1 VVFARDVFVGE
12 PQKRKG
18 REGTQKK
25 KMDEN
30 ELSNQILGAAI
41 EVHEALGPG
50 LLESVY
56 ESALRAELHARGIES
71 RRQIELPLF
80 YKGQRLDGALRVD
93 LLVSDLVIVEVK
105 SVEQFAEIHRAQLLT
120 YLRLANKRLGLL
132 INFNATTLRNSV
144 RRVVNH
150 L

>member
-1 VVFARDVFVGE
+1 
-12 PQKRKG
+12 
-18 REGTQKK
+18 
-25 KMDEN
+25 MDEN

-41 EVHEALGPG
+41 EVHKALGPG

-56 ESALRAELHARGIES
+56 ESALRVELDVRGIES
-71 RRQIELPLF
+71 RRQIELPLL
-80 YKGQRLDGALRVD
+80 YKGRRLDGALRVD
-93 LLVSDLVIVEVK
+93 LLVADLVIVEVK
-105 SVEQFAEIHRAQLLT
+105 SVDQFAEIHLAQLLT
-120 YLRLANKRLGLL
+120 YLRLADKRLGLL

>member
-1 VVFARDVFVGE
+1 
-12 PQKRKG
+12 
-18 REGTQKK
+18 
-25 KMDEN
+25 MDEN

-41 EVHEALGPG
+41 EVHKALGPG

-56 ESALRAELHARGIES
+56 ESALRIELDARGIES
-71 RRQIELPLF
+71 RRQIELPLL
-80 YKGQRLDGALRVD
+80 YKGRRLDGALRVD
-93 LLVSDLVIVEVK
+93 LLVADLVIVEVK
-105 SVEQFAEIHRAQLLT
+105 SVDQFAEIHLAQLLT
-120 YLRLANKRLGLL
+120 YLRLADKRLGLL

>member
-1 VVFARDVFVGE
+1 
-12 PQKRKG
+12 
-18 REGTQKK
+18 
-25 KMDEN
+25 MDEN

-41 EVHEALGPG
+41 EVHKALGPG

-56 ESALRAELHARGIES
+56 ESALRIELDARGIES
-71 RRQIELPLF
+71 RRQIELPLL
-80 YKGQRLDGALRVD
+80 YKGRRLDGALRVD
-93 LLVSDLVIVEVK
+93 LLVANLVIVEVK
-105 SVEQFAEIHRAQLLT
+105 SVEQFAEIHLAQLLT
-120 YLRLANKRLGLL
+120 YLRLADKRLGLL

>member
-1 VVFARDVFVGE
+1 
-12 PQKRKG
+12 
-18 REGTQKK
+18 
-25 KMDEN
+25 MDEN

-41 EVHEALGPG
+41 EVHKALGPG

-56 ESALRAELHARGIES
+56 ESALRIELDARGIES
-71 RRQIELPLF
+71 RRQIELPLL
-80 YKGQRLDGALRVD
+80 YKGRRLDGALRVD
-93 LLVSDLVIVEVK
+93 LLVADLVIVEVK
-105 SVEQFAEIHRAQLLT
+105 SVEQFAEIHPAQLLT
-120 YLRLANKRLGLL
+120 YLRLADKRLGLL

>member
-1 VVFARDVFVGE
+1 
-12 PQKRKG
+12 
-18 REGTQKK
+18 
-25 KMDEN
+25 MDEN

-41 EVHEALGPG
+41 EVHKALGPG

-56 ESALRAELHARGIES
+56 ESALRVELDVRGIES
-71 RRQIELPLF
+71 RRQIELPLL
-80 YKGQRLDGALRVD
+80 YKGRRLDGALRVD
-93 LLVSDLVIVEVK
+93 LLVADLVIVEVK
-105 SVEQFAEIHRAQLLT
+105 SVEQFAEIHLAQLLT
-120 YLRLANKRLGLL
+120 YLRLADKRLGLL

>member
-1 VVFARDVFVGE
+1 
-12 PQKRKG
+12 
-18 REGTQKK
+18 
-25 KMDEN
+25 MDEN

-41 EVHEALGPG
+41 EVHKALGPG

-56 ESALRAELHARGIES
+56 ESALRIELDARGIES
-71 RRQIELPLF
+71 RRQIELPLL
-80 YKGQRLDGALRVD
+80 YKGRRLDGALRVD
-93 LLVSDLVIVEVK
+93 LLVADLVIVEVK
-105 SVEQFAEIHRAQLLT
+105 SVEQFAEIHLAQLLT
-120 YLRLANKRLGLL
+120 YLRLADKRLGLL

>member
-1 VVFARDVFVGE
+1 
-12 PQKRKG
+12 
-18 REGTQKK
+18 
-25 KMDEN
+25 MDEN

-41 EVHEALGPG
+41 EVHKALGPG

-56 ESALRAELHARGIES
+56 ESALRIELDARGIES
-71 RRQIELPLF
+71 RRQIELPLL

-93 LLVSDLVIVEVK
+93 LLVADLVIVEVK
-105 SVEQFAEIHRAQLLT
+105 SVEQFAEIHLAQLLT
-120 YLRLANKRLGLL
+120 YLRLADKRLGLL